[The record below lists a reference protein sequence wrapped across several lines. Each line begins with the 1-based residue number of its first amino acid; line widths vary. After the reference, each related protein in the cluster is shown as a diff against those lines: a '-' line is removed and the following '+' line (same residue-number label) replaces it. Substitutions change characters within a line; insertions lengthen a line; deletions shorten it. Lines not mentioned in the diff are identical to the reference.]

1 MGSSGPGVPGH
12 ALFLLLVL
20 PPFPMNKGSFLYSV
34 SGSRDFHRLGLSW
47 ESLHSHLSLDQGR
60 FHHRRSLGAWLQEK
74 HTKDKKSCQSSYDLY
89 FILDK

>member
-1 MGSSGPGVPGH
+1 
-12 ALFLLLVL
+12 
-20 PPFPMNKGSFLYSV
+20 MNKGSFLYSV

-47 ESLHSHLSLDQGR
+47 ESLHSHLSLDRGS